1 MMIPDRMAPISPH
14 ARIKISASANE
25 TILLPNAENE
35 SSGRW
40 KYSINLT
47 LSIIKIQTMG

>member
-1 MMIPDRMAPISPH
+1 MLELKYPQVLM
-14 ARIKISASANE
+14 E
-25 TILLPNAENE
+25 TILFPNAENE